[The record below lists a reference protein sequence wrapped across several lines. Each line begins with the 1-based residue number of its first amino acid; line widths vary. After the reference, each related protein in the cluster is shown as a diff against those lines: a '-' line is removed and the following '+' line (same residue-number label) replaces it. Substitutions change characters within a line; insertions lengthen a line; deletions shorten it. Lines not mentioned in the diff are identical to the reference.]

1 MAATQNVP
9 VSEILRNKTQL
20 EDDEPKK
27 KSREDWRKAKELEE
41 ARKAGTAP
49 AAVDEEGKDI
59 NPHIPQYISA
69 APWYFGSKG
78 PTLKHQRPQPEKQ
91 REYSQLDEW
100 YRRGV
105 DTSTVAI
112 KFRKGACENC
122 GALTHNKKDCME
134 RPRKV
139 GARFTD
145 RRIIS
150 QFRPWDCVL
159 GRGGRGTCAPVFKF
173 NRAEDSEPCLKST
186 QQHCLLDIQQRSMYG
201 NDQQNPASNRT
212 TNLYR
217 VRTIIVSSNGT
228 LISWLSDGSL
238 LVVSFLLSSILAFH
252 FSSSQDDEV
261 LKSYLMLEGGTHLTP
276 TAFVFLTK
284 DSISL
289 SHFCHGI
296 APDEFIQRDLSMDY
310 DGKRDRWAGYDPS
323 EHKAI
328 IEEYQKVEEAK
339 RQLRAEKLNA
349 NIEGEEEEE
358 AEELDKEDE
367 DKYVDEVDMPG
378 TKVDSKQRITV
389 RNLRIREDTAKY
401 LRNLDPNSAY
411 YDPKTR
417 SMRDNP
423 YVGVSEQDVDYGGEN
438 FVRFSGDT
446 QKHSV
451 AQLFAWEAYEKGVDV
466 HLLAEPTKL
475 EMLQHEYDKKKDQFK
490 SQVQGNI
497 LDKYGGAEHLQAPP
511 KSLLLAQTEDY
522 VEYSRYGKIV
532 KWKPSQVQTRDR
544 RLVTGQ
550 GQNQQARKK
559 GQEKQIIRS
568 KYEEDVLINNHATVW
583 GSFWSNGRWGYKCC
597 YSFVKLANA
606 LVVLSSTADDREIEV
621 RISNSYCTGDAGKSS
636 GESSGVANNAPPAS
650 VEAVGRSQI
659 SDREDSGSSSESDS
673 SHGEVEGGSSRKR
686 KNRKKKKDK
695 KRRRKEN
702 KRKIKVKKMAEEETD
717 QEKLHKFPVAFL
729 IEPEGTSAHQF
740 AKPSKMHTPSDTFT
754 PSITGTG
761 FILNALEQEEE
772 NQKEAQRLL
781 SIDERKRPYNS
792 MFEVKKP
799 TDEEIEAYLM
809 MRRRDE
815 DPMAQFMG

>member
-91 REYSQLDEW
+91 REYSRLDEW
-100 YRRGV
+100 YKRGV

-139 GARFTD
+139 GARFT
-145 RRIIS
+145 
-150 QFRPWDCVL
+150 
-159 GRGGRGTCAPVFKF
+159 G
-173 NRAEDSEPCLKST
+173 
-186 QQHCLLDIQQRSMYG
+186 
-201 NDQQNPASNRT
+201 
-212 TNLYR
+212 
-217 VRTIIVSSNGT
+217 
-228 LISWLSDGSL
+228 
-238 LVVSFLLSSILAFH
+238 
-252 FSSSQDDEV
+252 
-261 LKSYLMLEGGTHLTP
+261 
-276 TAFVFLTK
+276 
-284 DSISL
+284 
-289 SHFCHGI
+289 HGI

-358 AEELDKEDE
+358 AASNQGCSPFPLQKAEELDKEDE

-532 KWKPSQVQTRDR
+532 KWVMLSLSYSILISLPSGVPQDLSNPVKVG
-544 RLVTGQ
+544 LNPSG
-550 GQNQQARKK
+550 NQ

-597 YSFVKLANA
+597 YSFVK
-606 LVVLSSTADDREIEV
+606 
-621 RISNSYCTGDAGKSS
+621 NSYCTGDAGKSS

-650 VEAVGRSQI
+650 VEAVARSQR
-659 SDREDSGSSSESDS
+659 SDTEDSGSSSESDS

-702 KRKIKVKKMAEEETD
+702 KKKIKVKKTVEEETD
-717 QEKLHKFPVAFL
+717 QEKLNK
-729 IEPEGTSAHQF
+729 
-740 AKPSKMHTPSDTFT
+740 
-754 PSITGTG
+754 
-761 FILNALEQEEE
+761 ALEQEEE
-772 NQKEAQRLL
+772 NQKEAERLL